1 MHDLFISYAREDEAW
16 VERFC
21 ELLKTDGLIV
31 WKDSSIPTGKSF
43 GRVIEEAIASS
54 RAVVS
59 MLLPQSDGTRIARS
73 DNAPAC
79 AASNSGWI

>member
-1 MHDLFISYAREDEAW
+1 MADIFISYAREDEAW

-54 RAVVS
+54 RAVVVVWS
-59 MLLPQSDGTRIARS
+59 HYSIDSDWVRAEATEGLR
-73 DNAPAC
+73 
-79 AASNSGWI
+79 